1 MEKGEALLCSWA
13 RFGQAQPAALG
24 LAAHCR
30 KRAGGHWPVD
40 PENASDKGGGGGIL
54 GHEAAV
60 GNRFQAEVGSEAHQ
74 MRCSLAARVGKGEP
88 APGAWIVGHRHRFV
102 RGS

>member
-1 MEKGEALLCSWA
+1 MLMGQIWPGPTGCPWA
-13 RFGQAQPAALG
+13 GSPLQKACG
-24 LAAHCR
+24 
-30 KRAGGHWPVD
+30 GGHWPVD

>member
-1 MEKGEALLCSWA
+1 MLMGQIWPGPTGCPWA
-13 RFGQAQPAALG
+13 GSPLQKACG
-24 LAAHCR
+24 G
-30 KRAGGHWPVD
+30 GGHWPVD

-54 GHEAAV
+54 GHEAAA

-88 APGAWIVGHRHRFV
+88 APGAWIVGHRHRFA